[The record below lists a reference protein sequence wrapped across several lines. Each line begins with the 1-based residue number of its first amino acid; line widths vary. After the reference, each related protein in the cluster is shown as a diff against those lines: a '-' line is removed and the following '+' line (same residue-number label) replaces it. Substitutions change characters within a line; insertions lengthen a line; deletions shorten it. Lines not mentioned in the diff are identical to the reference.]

1 MKETFT
7 ETTCNEAAYAMIHG
21 PNPGIYA
28 MEEKSHG
35 IKLCLKHWT
44 EKFTDKPFNWI
55 HITAGRCQQIVDKPT
70 FHPYSVRFNRR
81 KGMMK
86 KTKVSSVTSR
96 LLSGRH

>member
-7 ETTCNEAAYAMIHG
+7 DTTCNEAAYAMIQS
-21 PNPGIYA
+21 N
-28 MEEKSHG
+28 G
-35 IKLCLKHWT
+35 IKLCLTHWT
-44 EKFTDKPFNWI
+44 EKLADNPFNWI
-55 HITAGRCQQIVDKPT
+55 HMTGRCQQIVDKPT
-70 FHPYSVRFNRR
+70 LHPYSVRFNRR